1 MVAPPVAAVDL
12 LYPASH
18 MLRSRR
24 LRLLPPMA
32 LHLQTPPLWPSPLH
46 AQLEREYDPGAWLR
60 TVCSSTSSRP
70 RSLVRASHGASTNGD
85 ETRRI
90 EREEIVTRSSPG
102 VGGRGVASQQG

>member
-60 TVCSSTSSRP
+60 MVCGSTSSRP
-70 RSLVRASHGASTNGD
+70 RSLVDYSGAFRHHIRAVWWSAHKLTMCL
-85 ETRRI
+85 
-90 EREEIVTRSSPG
+90 SPF
-102 VGGRGVASQQG
+102 

>member
-1 MVAPPVAAVDL
+1 MMLSPEESLRTSAAGRRMLLAAVAAVDL

-46 AQLEREYDPGAWLR
+46 AQLEREYDLGAWLR
-60 TVCSSTSSRP
+60 SSSTSSRP
-70 RSLVRASHGASTNGD
+70 RSLVDYSGAF
-85 ETRRI
+85 RH
-90 EREEIVTRSSPG
+90 
-102 VGGRGVASQQG
+102 Q

>member
-1 MVAPPVAAVDL
+1 MMVAPPVAAVDL

-60 TVCSSTSSRP
+60 TV
-70 RSLVRASHGASTNGD
+70 
-85 ETRRI
+85 
-90 EREEIVTRSSPG
+90 
-102 VGGRGVASQQG
+102 

>member
-1 MVAPPVAAVDL
+1 MLLAAVAAVDL
-12 LYPASH
+12 LYPASQ

-24 LRLLPPMA
+24 HGLLPPMA

-70 RSLVRASHGASTNGD
+70 RSLV
-85 ETRRI
+85 
-90 EREEIVTRSSPG
+90 
-102 VGGRGVASQQG
+102 